1 MDNNKKICLKNITTK
16 SFLPLFRYAQTK
28 CYLSIKIKIND
39 EEGMQWTL
47 FSLTDSLGLVTTSE
61 EIFYRVPK
69 GQLKIR
75 FAHPGKDIGE
85 LISISV
91 QNPIDNDKS
100 MGKFVHLFEA
110 RTSTLKEAGQ
120 FRHTLGLC
128 LEELAIIRKKRKTYI
143 LGSVNFHL
151 DIVDGLGTF
160 LDIEIHPKENNDKID
175 ENKLFCKARELLQ
188 RLNVSTNTLL
198 PYSSY
203 LELFLKGEE
212 KREESDES
220 AFSDESV
227 AP

>member
-1 MDNNKKICLKNITTK
+1 MDNNKSICHKNNNNKIILK
-16 SFLPLFRYAQTK
+16 SFLPLFRFAQTK
-28 CYLSIKIKIND
+28 RYLSVKIKVND
-39 EEGMQWTL
+39 EEEAMQWKL

-85 LISISV
+85 LISIS
-91 QNPIDNDKS
+91 
-100 MGKFVHLFEA
+100 A
-110 RTSTLKEAGQ
+110 RISTLKEAGQ

-128 LEELAIIRKKRKTYI
+128 LEELAIIRKKRKTFI

-160 LDIEIHPKENNDKID
+160 LDIEIHPQEKNDKID
-175 ENKLFCKARELLQ
+175 ENKLFCKAQELLKQ
-188 RLNVSTNTLL
+188 LNISTNSLL
-198 PYSSY
+198 FYSSY
-203 LELFLKGEE
+203 LELFLRGEE